1 VRAAEFQDIFGEWK
15 MVKEKKEQPVNS
27 LLQQLPIKVER
38 ALAEADLLAIT
49 SAISEEELTQELR
62 EARTRILGERV
73 RRQLEQEEA
82 IARQRSRQS

>member
-1 VRAAEFQDIFGEWK
+1 